1 VTFRRGTI
9 LSLFLLVVGACTSG
23 SNPPDPAPPAP
34 PTSYFERLACGLPR
48 EQLERIWNGYYAG
61 RSGDIQI
68 VPQEPNT
75 VGNWFSHAGPWDYL
89 QEVPMFVYGPGR
101 VQELGGIDR
110 PVRMADVAPTIAQ
123 LVGFDFDAPDGQPMP
138 EVLTET
144 NRDPPRLVVVVVW
157 DSVGDNVLSTHPGAW
172 PTLRGLIPQGIW
184 YENSTLGASPSIT
197 GPIHATLGSGAYAR
211 RHGSV
216 DHWFRVGGRMVE
228 SEKLGPKAFLGP
240 SMADLYDRAR
250 DNKPVI
256 GVVAANGWHL
266 TMQGHGS
273 FFEGGDRDVGV
284 MLTSGNKAWGL
295 SKVNQPYFEFP
306 SYVSEI
312 PPPSRR
318 EIDAADGILDGK
330 LLGEPD
336 LLDSVMWTRWQS
348 DVLEE
353 VIRGEGFGSDDV
365 PDVLFTNFKKTDE
378 AGHVWTMNSPEM
390 RELVR
395 ASDAA
400 LGELI
405 EVLDRD
411 VGTGE
416 WVLLLTADHGSTPKV
431 QVSGGFQVEESLL
444 RADLDATFDRDGDD
458 RPAVLLQR
466 PSQVWVDQDE
476 LEEQG
481 FSIEQVARY
490 LAEYTKGQNRTDPGS
505 LGPGEH
511 DDRVFA
517 AAFPSALLE
526 DLSCLH
532 SGAG

>member
-1 VTFRRGTI
+1 MVRRGTV

-23 SNPPDPAPPAP
+23 SNPPDPVPSAPAS
-34 PTSYFERLACGLPR
+34 SYFERLACGLPR
-48 EQLERIWNGYYAG
+48 EQLERTWNGYSPG

-68 VPQEPNT
+68 VPREPNT

-89 QEVPMFVYGPGR
+89 QDVPMLAYGPGR
-101 VQELGGIDR
+101 VRALGRVDR
-110 PVRMADVAPTIAQ
+110 PVEIADVAPTIAQ
-123 LVGFDFDAPDGQPMP
+123 LIGFDFDAPDGQPMP
-138 EVLTET
+138 EILTGT
-144 NRDPPRLVVVVVW
+144 DRDLPRLVVVVVW
-157 DSVGDNVLSTHPGAW
+157 DSVGDNVLSTHPRAW
-172 PTLRGLIPQGIW
+172 PTLRALIPQGIW
-184 YENSTLGASPSIT
+184 YQNATVGSSPSIT
-197 GPIHATLGSGAYAR
+197 GPVHATLGTGAYAR

-216 DHWFRVGGRMVE
+216 DHWFRSGGRMVE
-228 SEKLGPKAFLGP
+228 SEKLGAAAFVSP
-240 SMADLYDRAR
+240 SMTDLFDRAR
-250 DNKPVI
+250 HNQPVI
-256 GVVAANGWHL
+256 GVVAANSWHL
-266 TMQGHGS
+266 AMEGHGS
-273 FFEGGDRDVGV
+273 SFEGGDRDVAV
-284 MLTSGNKAWGL
+284 MLTSKSRAWGL
-295 SKVNQPYFEFP
+295 SKVNQPYYEFP
-306 SYVSEI
+306 SYVSDI

-318 EIDAADGILDGK
+318 EIDAGDGILDDK

-353 VIRGEGFGSDDV
+353 VIRREAFGADDV
-365 PDVLFTNFKKTDE
+365 PDVLFTNFKKTDD

-395 ASDAA
+395 ESDAA
-400 LGELI
+400 LAKLI

-411 VGTGE
+411 VGSGE

-466 PSQVWVDQDE
+466 PSQVWVDGEE
-476 LEEQG
+476 LREQG
-481 FSIEQVARY
+481 FSVEQVARY
-490 LAEYTKGQNRTDPGS
+490 IAEYTKGQNRKDPGS

-517 AAFPSALLE
+517 AAFPSTLLE
-526 DLSCLH
+526 SLSCLH
-532 SGAG
+532 PGAG